1 MLGGGILYMTYMSG
15 KSCSGI
21 LPPLTAEQERLAGH
35 LRKHIA
41 VLSEEIGE
49 CNLWRDGTLNAT
61 ADYIEETF
69 QAMGYAVTSQAYTAQ
84 GISVRNLETVLGG
97 TLPTEEI
104 ILIGA
109 HYDTA
114 RGDNI
119 TAMLSLE
126 TIGYYSDA
134 KGSQQ
139 YPSPVYAWLYPNTGN
154 FIDFVGNL
162 ASCKLV
168 RQCLGSFRRHSAFP
182 SEGVAAPGRMM
193 GIHWSDHWSFWQEG
207 YAAVMVT
214 DTALFCY
221 PHYHASTDLPDS
233 IDYERLARVVEGLAK
248 VTVDLAQQQ

>member
-114 RGDNI
+114 RCMPGYIRTPAISSTLWATSHHANWCDNASGPSVA
-119 TAMLSLE
+119 TAPFPPR
-126 TIGYYSDA
+126 A
-134 KGSQQ
+134 
-139 YPSPVYAWLYPNTGN
+139 SP
-154 FIDFVGNL
+154 
-162 ASCKLV
+162 
-168 RQCLGSFRRHSAFP
+168 R
-182 SEGVAAPGRMM
+182 
-193 GIHWSDHWSFWQEG
+193 QEG
-207 YAAVMVT
+207 
-214 DTALFCY
+214 
-221 PHYHASTDLPDS
+221 
-233 IDYERLARVVEGLAK
+233 
-248 VTVDLAQQQ
+248 